1 MMQTSKIRRIVL
13 SLTVA
18 MFVVFG
24 LGMSNAF
31 AAEKTAVVSVEKFT
45 MGQGFLI
52 EPKTVAFEEGET
64 ADVVVKRFLE
74 SNVGSEGYRFPTS
87 SYGPYLAGI
96 KDASMKAADTDLDLD
111 KVPSYIKEH
120 LTKDGITLKTAAQE
134 AGWLQA
140 ADFHDYDGYTWCVN
154 DTDPNGG
161 INSYTVKEGDVIRIG
176 YSLWGMGAD
185 WYKTAYQ
192 PWDETYAPKA
202 ALIKT
207 MAEAEELALEGSDE
221 YKAAVTAASALPGDE
236 AAINAAQTALQAK
249 VDDAKAFD
257 GTATVSVE
265 KFVLGQGYIIEP
277 TKVQIKNGESAT
289 AVLKRVVNQELGYGK
304 YRVSG
309 YDTWIADDSMKAQ
322 DTDLNKGDVPAYIME
337 KIGSSIESTA
347 ANEAG
352 WLGSND
358 FITYSGFVAE
368 KNNTPFTDEFAK
380 TSINDGDNVR
390 FGFSLAMGSDW
401 QKTSY
406 QPWEQ
411 TYANVDELQKT
422 MVAAKEAGLQSSETY
437 KAALSTSATLPG
449 DQATVDSV
457 KNNLQDL
464 IDGNEYPL
472 SVVVDVEK
480 FTLGQGFLVEPKV
493 VKAKKGETAA
503 DVIKRYLDETVGT
516 DGYKVVA
523 TEYGAYLAAVKDDSM
538 KKADSDLDLSK
549 VPSYIKE
556 KIDADKV
563 TVGTAAAEAGWLT
576 EKDFCSAGGFMYT
589 VNDNGMDVGIDGYT
603 VQDNDVIR
611 VGYSLYGYGN
621 DWYKTSYQP
630 WDVDYAPKAQAI
642 AAIADAAKYGVTG
655 ADVDALKEEAAK
667 LPGDQTAVNNAT
679 QKVTDAISEKMP
691 GGILGNAKGEGYNY
705 KSDWTVNGQ
714 IGTTGQG
721 KKMTGMKF
729 DIQNNPN
736 LGVSYEAHVANVGW
750 MDAVTN
756 GAEAGKGNNAIEA
769 VKIKL
774 TGTDADKYDVF
785 YRAHVANI
793 GWTQWTKNGEM
804 AGTQGFGYGIEA
816 MEAFVAPKGSTFN
829 HNEYNYEKASQVAES
844 GSGEAHIQNIGWGQ
858 GFVPFNQ
865 RQTATIG
872 TSGQGLRLEGIILQD
887 QDPDLKLTYNAHC
900 QNAGWTGWKNEGEYA
915 GTEGHGWRMEAVQ
928 IKAEGA
934 NADKY
939 DIEYRA
945 HVENIGWMDWVK
957 NGETAGTEGRSLR
970 VEAIQ
975 IRFVEK

>member
-1 MMQTSKIRRIVL
+1 MMQTSKTRRIVL

-31 AAEKTAVVSVEKFT
+31 AAEQGTVTMSIEKAT
-45 MGQGFLI
+45 LGQGFLI
-52 EPKTVAFEEGET
+52 APAKVTVNDGET
-64 ADVVVKRFLE
+64 VETVTKRFLD
-74 SNVGSEGYRFPTS
+74 STVGAGNYSLENGYLSAVKDPSMKGEDTDVDLEKVPQ
-87 SYGPYLAGI
+87 YI
-96 KDASMKAADTDLDLD
+96 KDASTVYERPITTKAN
-111 KVPSYIKEH
+111 K
-120 LTKDGITLKTAAQE
+120 
-134 AGWLQA
+134 AGWLSTG
-140 ADFHDYDGYTWCVN
+140 DFNEWGGYSYKVN
-154 DTDPNGG
+154 DTWGG
-161 INSYTVKEGDVIRIG
+161 GMSTDTVKDGDVVRIG
-176 YSLWGMGAD
+176 YTIVALGSEWAVTGWEDGKVE
-185 WYKTAYQ
+185 W
-192 PWDETYAPKA
+192 PTYADKKA
-202 ALIKT
+202 LLAT
-207 MAEAEELALEGSDE
+207 MAAADELALEGSDE
-221 YKAAVTAASALPGDE
+221 YKAAVTAATALPGDE
-236 AAINAAQTALQAK
+236 AAITAAQTALQAK
-249 VDDAKAFD
+249 VDAASAFD

-277 TKVQIKNGESAT
+277 TTVPIKSGENAE
-289 AVLKRVVNQELGYGK
+289 AVLKRVVNRELGYGK
-304 YRVSG
+304 IRMSG
-309 YDTWIADDSMKAQ
+309 WNTYIADDDMKAQ
-322 DTDLNKGDVPAYIME
+322 DTDLDKTKVPSYIMD
-337 KIGSSIESTA
+337 KVGDSIESTA

-368 KNNTPFTDEFAK
+368 RNNTPFPDGFAK
-380 TSINDGDNVR
+380 TPINDGDVVR

-401 QKTSY
+401 QKTSW

-411 TYANVDELQKT
+411 EYANVDDLQET
-422 MVAAKEAGLQSSETY
+422 MAAAQVAGLEDTETY
-437 KAALSTSATLPG
+437 KAAVTTSSTLPG
-449 DQATVDSV
+449 DQSAVNNV
-457 KNNLQDL
+457 KENLQAL
-464 IDGNEYPL
+464 IDGSEYPY

-480 FTLGQGFLVEPKV
+480 FTMGQGFLVEPKV

-516 DGYKVVA
+516 DGYKMVA

-538 KKADSDLDLSK
+538 KKADTDLDLSK

-576 EKDFCSAGGFMYT
+576 EKDFCSTGGFMYT

-611 VGYSLYGYGN
+611 IGYSLYGYGN

-642 AAIADAAKYGVTG
+642 AAIADANQYGVTG
-655 ADVDALKEEAAK
+655 DSVDALKEEAAK
-667 LPGDQTAVNNAT
+667 LPGDQKSVDDAT
-679 QKVTDAISEKMP
+679 KKVMDDISEKVP
-691 GGILGNAKGEGYNY
+691 GALLGNAKGQGYDY
-705 KSDWTVNGQ
+705 KRSWTENGE

-729 DIQNNPN
+729 KIDGNDN

-750 MDAVTN
+750 MDPVAD
-756 GAEAGKGNNAIEA
+756 GEEAGQGDNTIEA

-774 TGTDADKYDVF
+774 TGADADKYDVF
-785 YRAHVANI
+785 YRAHVANV

-804 AGTQGFGYGIEA
+804 AGTSGFGYAIEA
-816 MEAFVAPKGSTFN
+816 IEAYVAPKGYTYN
-829 HNEYNYEKASQVAES
+829 HSQYNYKNASQVAET

-858 GFVPFNQ
+858 GFVSFNQ
-865 RQTATIG
+865 RKTAVIG
-872 TSGQGLRLEGIILQD
+872 TSGQSLRVEGIILKD
-887 QDPDLKLTYNAHC
+887 DDPDLTLTYNAHC

-945 HVENIGWMDWVK
+945 HVQNIGWMPWVK